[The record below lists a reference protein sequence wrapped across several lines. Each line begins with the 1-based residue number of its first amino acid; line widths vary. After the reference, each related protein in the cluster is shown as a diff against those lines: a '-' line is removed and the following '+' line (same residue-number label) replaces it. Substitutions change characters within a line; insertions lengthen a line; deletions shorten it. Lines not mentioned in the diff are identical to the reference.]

1 MENAVNIL
9 VNVVRNQNPVMLVLY
24 GLSVLCL
31 AAVIDRIVFWLTMAA
46 RYRPVPPR
54 AILQN
59 KAGSELLKN
68 QLSGKKHRHYGQEM
82 LLAAM
87 QSPRHPGHLKQTASE
102 QIEKM
107 SARIGMLDLIAKI
120 APLVGILGTV
130 LGMAVS
136 FGGISQIVTASP
148 AVISLGISVALQT
161 TAWGLVVSLFA
172 SLAAA
177 IFRKFTRNATLK
189 IGRIICEFGHTQS

>member
-9 VNVVRNQNPVMLVLY
+9 VTFVRNQNPVMLVLY

-46 RYRPVPPR
+46 RYQPIPPQAAR
-54 AILQN
+54 Q
-59 KAGSELLKN
+59 KTPGSEILKN
-68 QLSGKKHRHYGQEM
+68 QLAARKKRHYGQEI
-82 LLAAM
+82 LLTAL
-87 QSPRHPGHLKQTASE
+87 QNPRHPGYLKQTASE
-102 QIEKM
+102 QIELM
-107 SARIGMLDLIAKI
+107 SARIGMLDLIAKT

-130 LGMAVS
+130 IGMAVS

-148 AVISLGISVALQT
+148 AVISLGISVALRT
-161 TAWGLVVSLFA
+161 TAWGLVISLLA

-189 IGRIICEFGHTQS
+189 MGRLICELANTP

>member
-1 MENAVNIL
+1 MTIL
-9 VNVVRNQNPVMLVLY
+9 ITFLRNQNPVMLVLY

-31 AAVIDRIVFWLTMAA
+31 AAVIDRIFFWLAMAL
-46 RYRPVPPR
+46 RYQSIPPQT
-54 AILQN
+54 AMQN
-59 KAGSELLKN
+59 KPGSEVIKH
-68 QLSGKKHRHYGQEM
+68 QLASRKRRHYRQEI
-82 LLAAM
+82 LLAALENP
-87 QSPRHPGHLKQTASE
+87 QSLTHLKQAAAE

-107 SARIGMLDLIAKI
+107 SARIGMLDLIAKM

-130 LGMAVS
+130 IGMAVS

-161 TAWGLVVSLFA
+161 TAWGLILSLFA
-172 SLAAA
+172 SLSSA

-189 IGRIICEFGHTQS
+189 ISRMICELPHGK